1 MRRSTANVGGAREA
15 FMRMPRSGP
24 SDCRPTPIAAC
35 LAGIFAV
42 AAAPAM
48 ATNRV
53 VLNCSDAGADSLR
66 ATVGAANNGDTIDMT
81 GLACGVITLTTG
93 AITIPSLVSNLSLNG
108 PGKDELAIVQFGT
121 VDRIIK
127 HQGSGT
133 LFVSNLSVVSGY
145 LSSALGNVFGGCIYS
160 LGNVYLDH
168 AAVAS
173 CTAKTQIG
181 YAKGGGIYA
190 AGDLTA
196 KHSTISGNA
205 ALATV
210 AGGKAVGGG
219 AVANSLTAQV
229 STIANNS
236 AVATASA
243 TPFGGGLSIRTN
255 VSIFASTISGNTSSG
270 DAGGLIVLPPPPPF
284 GPYSITITNS
294 TVSGNSAA
302 KFFGG
307 VYSRVAMTLQNSTIA
322 FNTAAFGSDGSNFLS
337 PGLAFNAAY
346 NDSFLVN
353 LQSSLISNNTYG
365 STPSDF
371 STAGD
376 FTHVVTVSGE
386 NNLILAPATT
396 PPLFTITGS
405 CPLLGPLRDNGGETK
420 TQALLSTSPAISAGN
435 NALFLPY
442 DQRGAPYARV
452 STVIPDIGAY
462 EVDLNDVIFNSGFD
476 GCPEVL

>member
-1 MRRSTANVGGAREA
+1 
-15 FMRMPRSGP
+15 MPRNDP
-24 SDCRPTPIAAC
+24 AEYRPTPVAAC
-35 LAGIFAV
+35 LAGMFAL

-53 VLNCSDAGADSLR
+53 VLNCSNADADSLR
-66 ATVGAANNGDTIDMT
+66 AVVGSASTDDTIDMT

-93 AITIPSLVSNLSLNG
+93 AITIPSLVSNLTLNG
-108 PGKDELAIVQFGT
+108 PGKDELAIIQSGT

-133 LFVSNLSVVSGY
+133 LSVTNLSVVSGY
-145 LSSALGNVFGGCIYS
+145 LSSALGSVFGGCIYS
-160 LGNVYLDH
+160 AGNVYLDH
-168 AAVAS
+168 VAVAS

-190 AGDLTA
+190 FGDLTA
-196 KHSTISGNA
+196 KHSTISGNTA
-205 ALATV
+205 WATV

-219 AVANSLTAQV
+219 AFARSLTAQI

-243 TPFGGGLSIRTN
+243 TPFGGGLNIRTN
-255 VSIFASTISGNTSSG
+255 VSIFASTISGNTTSG
-270 DAGGLIVLPPPPPF
+270 DGGGLIVLPPPPPF

-294 TVSGNSAA
+294 TISGNSAA

-307 VYSRVAMTLQNSTIA
+307 VYSRAAMTLQNSTIA
-322 FNTAAFGSDGSNFLS
+322 FNTAAFGSDGDKFLS
-337 PGLAFNAAY
+337 PGLAFNATY

-353 LQSSLISNNTYG
+353 LQSSVISNNTYG

-376 FTHVVTVSGE
+376 STHIVTVSGD
-386 NNLILAPATT
+386 NNLILVPATT
-396 PPLFTITGS
+396 PPPFTIKDS
-405 CPLLGPLRDNGGETK
+405 CPLLGLLRDNGGETK
-420 TQALLSTSPAISAGN
+420 THALLSTSPAISAGN

-462 EVDLNDVIFNSGFD
+462 EVDLNDVIFNSGLE
-476 GCPEVL
+476 GCPEVV

>member
-1 MRRSTANVGGAREA
+1 
-15 FMRMPRSGP
+15 MRMPRSGP
-24 SDCRPTPIAAC
+24 SDCRPTPVAAC

-48 ATNRV
+48 ATNLV
-53 VLNCSDAGADSLR
+53 VLNCSDKDAGSLR
-66 ATVGAANNGDTIDMT
+66 ATVGAASTGDTIDMT

-108 PGKDELAIVQFGT
+108 AGKDQLAIIQSGS
-121 VDRIIK
+121 VDRIIN

-145 LSSALGNVFGGCIYS
+145 LSNALGNVYGGCIYS
-160 LGNVYLDH
+160 RGNVYLDH

-190 AGDLTA
+190 VGELTA

-219 AVANSLTAQV
+219 AVANSLTAQI

-322 FNTAAFGSDGSNFLS
+322 FNTAAFGGDGSSILS
-337 PGLAFNAAY
+337 PGLAFNAIY

-353 LQSSLISNNTYG
+353 LQSSVISNNTYGSG

-376 FTHVVTVSGE
+376 STHFVTVSGD

-396 PPLFTITGS
+396 PPLLTITGS
-405 CPLLGPLRDNGGETK
+405 CPLLGPLRNNGGETK

-442 DQRGAPYARV
+442 DQRGAPYARA

-462 EVDLNDVIFNSGFD
+462 EVDLNDVLFNSGFD